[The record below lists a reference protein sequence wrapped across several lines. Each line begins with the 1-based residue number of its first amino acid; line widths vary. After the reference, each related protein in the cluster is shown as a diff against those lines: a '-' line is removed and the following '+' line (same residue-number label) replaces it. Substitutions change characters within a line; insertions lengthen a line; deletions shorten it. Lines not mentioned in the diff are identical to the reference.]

1 MQLKERDGIACD
13 LCGMSYKAD
22 FTYYSFD
29 MRLLNVNDDM
39 RPSLNSIFTYNVVF
53 SLDVC
58 EKCMAEMTETI
69 KKKYKALRKGIC
81 CNLTGKTMNGTF
93 EYYHCQV
100 TKALVKMTGQPNVC
114 VNCNYQTKDDDELC
128 PQCDGNEFLRLA
140 SIQSDDRY
148 VELDISE
155 EMYKELVDKAMNMRK
170 IAGEWTTTT

>member
-13 LCGMSYKAD
+13 LCSTSYKED

-29 MRLLNVNDDM
+29 IRLLNVNDDI
-39 RPSLNSIFTYNVVF
+39 RPSLNSIFMHNVIF

-58 EKCMAEMTETI
+58 EKCMAEIAETI
-69 KKKYKALRKGIC
+69 KKKHQPLRKGIC
-81 CNLTGKTMNGTF
+81 CDLTGKIMNGTF

-100 TKALVKMTGQPNVC
+100 IKAIVRMTGQPNVC
-114 VNCNYQTKDDDELC
+114 VNCNYQTQNEDKLC

-140 SIQSDDRY
+140 SVQSDDRY
-148 VELDISE
+148 VDLDISE
-155 EMYKELVDKAMNMRK
+155 EAYKELVDKAMNVRK

>member
-13 LCGMSYKAD
+13 LCGTSYKTD

-29 MRLLNVNDDM
+29 IRLLNVNDDM

-58 EKCMAEMTETI
+58 EKCMAEMAETI
-69 KKKYKALRKGIC
+69 KKKHKALRKGIC
-81 CNLTGKTMNGTF
+81 CDLTGKTMNGTF

-100 TKALVKMTGQPNVC
+100 TKALVKMTGQPNIC
-114 VNCNYQTKDDDELC
+114 VNCNYQAQDDGKVC
-128 PQCDGNEFLRLA
+128 PQCDGDEFLRPA

-148 VELDISE
+148 VDLDISE
-155 EMYKELVDKAMNMRK
+155 EAYKELVDKAMNMRK